1 MNNVFERNQAFHDAW
16 DKKTIRIGFWSLLI
30 ACAASFA
37 PPILLWLIW
46 GIIPPIGTLF
56 EAWKLIL
63 LAYGAFHIIEPISYY
78 SVYGLSGTYMSF
90 LSGNNSN
97 MRVPAA
103 STAQDILGIEPGTD
117 KAEIVT
123 TLAIA
128 GSVIVNLVVLFIGIV
143 FGAQI
148 VAHIPENIKNGL
160 SNYILPTMFGALYA
174 TMAVKDKYMAVVCL
188 VLCIV
193 AKLIGLPSWAFL
205 IIAVFGSIG
214 ASRILYVKGII
225 K

>member
-1 MNNVFERNQAFHDAW
+1 MNNGIDRNPVFHASW
-16 DKKTIRIGFWSLLI
+16 DKKTIRIGFWSLII
-30 ACAASFA
+30 ACVASFL
-37 PPILLWLIW
+37 PPLLLYLIW
-46 GIIPPIGTLF
+46 GILPPMKILF
-56 EAWKLIL
+56 EAWKLII
-63 LAYGAFHIIEPISYY
+63 LAYGAFHIVEPISFY

-90 LSGNNSN
+90 LSGNNAN
-97 MRVPAA
+97 MRIPAA

-128 GSVIVNLVVLFIGIV
+128 GSIITNLVLLFVAVV

-148 VAHIPENIKNGL
+148 VAMIPEPIKNGL
-160 SNYILPTMFGALYA
+160 SNYILPTMFGAIYA
-174 TMAVKDKYMAVVCL
+174 TEAVKNKYMAVICL

-193 AKLIGLPSWAFL
+193 CKLMNLPSWAL
-205 IIAVFGSIG
+205 VMIAVFGSL
-214 ASRILYVKGII
+214 ALSRILYKNGII